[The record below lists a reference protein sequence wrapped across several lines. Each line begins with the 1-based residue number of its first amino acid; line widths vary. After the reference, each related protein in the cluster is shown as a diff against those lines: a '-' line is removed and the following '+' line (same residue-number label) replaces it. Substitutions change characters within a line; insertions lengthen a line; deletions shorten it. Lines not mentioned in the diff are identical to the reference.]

1 MLPTLSRRSRTCI
14 FIALCCFFTALPRP
28 SYSNSI
34 STGNSAPVAYDV
46 FFEKAPTAGI
56 LEVSAPQFRQV
67 FTPLAQT
74 PIPQTVKRVWIRI
87 SIPAAHLER
96 WRMNGFFPFIELGG
110 KVLRPTTLFYRP
122 TKDSLRWQSSNVS
135 QSQLP
140 LPVSSSQV
148 LTEYY
153 LKIDG
158 KPNLWFH
165 PEVTLQS
172 TPMPLYPAP
181 VLFWIILGLA
191 LGITV
196 LNIYFAVTARTERFL
211 LLSIYSIFATA
222 YYTFATL
229 PSAVIGLEFSTSWT
243 ILLPGLAIIILPHIG
258 RKLLYNSDCP
268 KQLDR
273 LLWGISL
280 IGACLAITPLI
291 PGLTVATYYLPLW
304 PAVAVLPLIAGLAA
318 MLQKR
323 QGSIHFIAACI
334 IAACGSFLALFPAS
348 SANTA
353 SILQLLPF
361 AGIVIGLLP
370 LTAQTLRSTKS
381 LTATDSATQPAG
393 DLPNTQ
399 PQLAIEEQPPAD
411 IAMSTE
417 DLPQLLIIE
426 TRSAPSEY
434 ICERLDIDAFNI
446 HTVTS
451 SAEASTIY
459 EEHDVD
465 ALIVAA
471 ELTEDAINILSKLAT
486 IDAKHNSPS
495 TPAIALANSPV
506 SAELLCNAGYAK
518 ALPVPV
524 SQDDLLAALAELGL
538 YTLPISL
545 TKSMVAEENLQKE
558 DAPAHIVPL
567 SLSGLDVEPV
577 EHPEEIEKADEEIN
591 TTAEAIIDT
600 HPAPDELASF
610 TNSVGHAEPD
620 SSVTLNDPSPS
631 SEERE
636 EQLKEEDYSAT
647 LLSEEHLSSESDSG
661 ESQSHDESTP
671 EPENDLPS
679 HNEENQDELEP
690 ELTDQYAITPQQEEF
705 LDRIIASAPSMEPEE
720 LSADATAKEPAD
732 AAPEQEKEHRTTA
745 APTLDLLEGIDP
757 DEDKNAIFE
766 RIAQE
771 RRSQEA
777 AYRTASDN
785 YSALSST
792 LGESSANIV
801 QQDTSLTEA
810 VQHLTVKT
818 EEFAHPAE
826 ALNQLLLPQIPK
838 IISQLQEA
846 FEEIAVQVEKNSTSG
861 ILATATKLQQQ
872 AHQYALREIEK
883 MASCVERAATAQ
895 DHQAI
900 STLMPELESTVVQT
914 GKALRDIY
922 KKSTAEDEGLI

>member
-1 MLPTLSRRSRTCI
+1 MLPTISRPSRTCI
-14 FIALCCFFTALPRP
+14 FIALCCFFIALPRP

-34 STGNSAPVAYDV
+34 STGNSASVAYDV

-135 QSQLP
+135 QPQLP

-158 KPNLWFH
+158 KPDLWFH

-196 LNIYFAVTARTERFL
+196 LNIYFAVTARKERFL

-222 YYTFATL
+222 YYAFATL
-229 PSAVIGLEFSTSWT
+229 PSAAIGLEFSTSWT

-258 RKLLYNSDCP
+258 RTLLYNSDCP

-304 PAVAVLPLIAGLAA
+304 PAVAVLPLIAGIAA

-323 QGSIHFIAACI
+323 QGSIHFIAACS
-334 IAACGSFLALFPAS
+334 IAACGTFLALLPAS

-353 SILQLLPF
+353 SILQLPPF
-361 AGIVIGLLP
+361 AGIVIGLLS
-370 LTAQTLRSTKS
+370 LTAQALRSTKP
-381 LTATDSATQPAG
+381 LTTVDSATQPSG
-393 DLPNTQ
+393 HLTNTQ
-399 PQLAIEEQPPAD
+399 PQLAIEEQPPTD
-411 IAMSTE
+411 IVMSTE

-486 IDAKHNSPS
+486 IDAKHSSPS

-506 SAELLCNAGYAK
+506 SAELLYDAGYAK

-545 TKSMVAEENLQKE
+545 TESMVAEENMQEE
-558 DAPAHIVPL
+558 DAPAHIAPL

-600 HPAPDELASF
+600 HPAPDEPASF

-620 SSVTLNDPSPS
+620 SSVTLN
-631 SEERE
+631 
-636 EQLKEEDYSAT
+636 EEDYSAT
-647 LLSEEHLSSESDSG
+647 LLSEEHLSSESDSD

-671 EPENDLPS
+671 ESENDLPS
-679 HNEENQDELEP
+679 HKEENLDEREP
-690 ELTDQYAITPQQEEF
+690 ELADQYAITPQQEEF